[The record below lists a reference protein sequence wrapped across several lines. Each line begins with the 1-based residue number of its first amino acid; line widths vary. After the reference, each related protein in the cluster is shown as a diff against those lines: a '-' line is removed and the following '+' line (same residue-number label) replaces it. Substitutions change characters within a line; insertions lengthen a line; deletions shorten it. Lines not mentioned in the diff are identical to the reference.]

1 MILENGTDCHELVCG
16 LLGGA
21 RRKWNKCSLLGNGY
35 PSLCLRT
42 SKSSSV
48 GELITLFLNVI
59 LPHSPLIFIVKYC
72 NLSGICYLIV

>member
-16 LLGGA
+16 LFGGA
-21 RRKWNKCSLLGNGY
+21 RRKWNKCSLLGSGY